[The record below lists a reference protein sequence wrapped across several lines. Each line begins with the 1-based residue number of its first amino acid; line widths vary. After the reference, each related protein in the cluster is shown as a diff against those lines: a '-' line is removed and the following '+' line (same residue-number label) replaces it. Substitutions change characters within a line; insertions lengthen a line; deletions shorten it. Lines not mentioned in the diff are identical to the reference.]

1 MVDTLSP
8 NPSEY
13 LLQTVPD
20 DLPREDLFKT
30 LIPEQLQQV
39 LPYLAS
45 EAVYL
50 PQGKMGVFASINM
63 AEVLLKEADIATF
76 FSKLKLAITCVQE
89 KMHKPLDLFLDFSK
103 SSGMVV
109 DQGLVKLLGNLAL
122 FGKSL
127 NISKVY
133 VNLPQDVVGVSV
145 KTLTY
150 YGIGVTKGSKSFFRD
165 TFFEELSTAE
175 A

>member
-1 MVDTLSP
+1 MVDTILPGS
-8 NPSEY
+8 SHY
-13 LLQTVPD
+13 LLQNVPA
-20 DLPREDLFKT
+20 DLPREDLFKALT
-30 LIPEQLQQV
+30 PEQRQQV

-63 AEVLLKEADIATF
+63 AEVLSKEPDIATF
-76 FSKLKLAITCVQE
+76 FLKLKSAITCVQE
-89 KMHKPLDLFLDFSK
+89 KINKPLDLFLDFSK
-103 SSGMVV
+103 SPGMVV

-122 FGKSL
+122 FDRSL

-150 YGIGVTKGSKSFFRD
+150 YGIGVAKGSKSFFRD
-165 TFFEELSTAE
+165 TFFEESSTAE